1 MLRADGKGKKRGSRV
16 YRMMLQRKTGKS
28 GRNLTS
34 LFLDEYSRHTS
45 ELAAGEE
52 AQLAFLHDVLDV
64 RTESYTT
71 RHCTHADVSLLV

>member
-34 LFLDEYSRHTS
+34 LFLDEYARHTS

-52 AQLAFLHDVLDV
+52 AQLAFLQDILDV
-64 RTESYTT
+64 RTEAY
-71 RHCTHADVSLLV
+71 HHHQALHAR